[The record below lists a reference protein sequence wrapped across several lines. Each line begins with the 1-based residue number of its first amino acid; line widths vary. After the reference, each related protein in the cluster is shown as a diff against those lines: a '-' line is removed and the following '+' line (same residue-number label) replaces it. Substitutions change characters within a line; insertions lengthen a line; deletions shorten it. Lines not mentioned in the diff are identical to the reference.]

1 MTLGRRYPA
10 LILAATAG
18 LAIALFL
25 LIPTFMQDME
35 RQSIP
40 NDSTAGLRKLRDP
53 KIVIKKKARVLEVY
67 DGVDLI
73 KSYTVVLGFTPV
85 GDKEREGDGKT
96 PEGEFY
102 IFTKN
107 AKSRFHLSVG
117 LSYPSK
123 DDAERGLKSGL
134 ITAAER
140 EEIVRA
146 IDAKKMPPQKT
157 ALGGEIYIHG
167 GGIER
172 DWTEGCIAMKNA
184 EIEELYNAVPVGAKV
199 AIVP

>member
-1 MTLGRRYPA
+1 

-85 GDKEREGDGKT
+85 GDKEREGHGKT

-117 LSYPSK
+117 LSYPSM
-123 DDAERGLKSGL
+123 DVAVSCLTSGIITVQERD
-134 ITAAER
+134 
-140 EEIVRA
+140 EIVRA
-146 IDAKKMPPQKT
+146 IDAGKRPLQKT

-167 GGIER
+167 GGVTS
-172 DWTEGCIAMKNA
+172 DWTDGCIALKNDDVE
-184 EIEELYNAVPVGAKV
+184 EIFNAVEVGTKV
-199 AIVP
+199 VIKP